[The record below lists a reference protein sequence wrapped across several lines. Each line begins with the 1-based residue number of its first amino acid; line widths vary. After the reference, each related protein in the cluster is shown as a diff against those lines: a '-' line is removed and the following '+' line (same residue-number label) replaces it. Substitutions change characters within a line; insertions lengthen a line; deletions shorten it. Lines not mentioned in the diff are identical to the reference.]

1 MAGTETKFPL
11 RINFSCAADVRAI
24 KDKKMGQSVLVFIS
38 HSSDDKE
45 SYIEPIVT
53 DLENCYINVWIDKRK
68 IVPGDNLRKSIFRD
82 GLDKAD
88 IALLFFTE
96 QSLNSSW
103 VDREIKHVLRE
114 ESKKGNNFDLNKIIS
129 IFDSKDTYNEISQ
142 RYPELTD
149 DLLHLMPKDYEK
161 IQLGQLISAIWSK
174 HLSLQ
179 GGDVET
185 QRQLLA
191 KEKEIFQKDKEVSDL
206 KIKLENEKSKDPKN
220 DQLDEFKKYLESGK
234 LSNFIAQSRKIL
246 TEGSY
251 NPSEVSGS
259 DFAKAFGLL
268 NQKGYHVELNDK
280 GRAFF
285 EWLILQGNEKS

>member
-1 MAGTETKFPL
+1 
-11 RINFSCAADVRAI
+11 
-24 KDKKMGQSVLVFIS
+24 MGQSVLVFVS

-45 SYIEPIVT
+45 SYIEPIVS
-53 DLENCYINVWIDKRK
+53 DLESCYINVWIDKRK

-96 QSLNSSW
+96 QSLKSSW

-129 IFDSKDTYNEISQ
+129 IFDSQDTYNAINE

-149 DLLHLMPKDYEK
+149 DLLHLMPKDYTK

-174 HLSLQ
+174 YLSLQ

-191 KEKEIFQKDKEVSDL
+191 KEKEIFQKDKEITALKTEIEHQKSSDPR
-206 KIKLENEKSKDPKN
+206 KNQKEDFIK
-220 DQLDEFKKYLESGK
+220 YVGSGK
-234 LSNFIAQSRKIL
+234 LTSFIVNQNRIL
-246 TEGSY
+246 TESRFDPASVGGSAT
-251 NPSEVSGS
+251 
-259 DFAKAFGLL
+259 AKAFGLL
-268 NQKGYHVELNDK
+268 EEHGALVGLSAK
-280 GRAFF
+280 GREFF
-285 EWLILQGNEKS
+285 EWLILEGNGLLTNA

>member
-1 MAGTETKFPL
+1 
-11 RINFSCAADVRAI
+11 
-24 KDKKMGQSVLVFIS
+24 MGQSVLVFVS

-45 SYIEPIVT
+45 TYIEPIVS

-68 IVPGDNLRKSIFRD
+68 IVPGENLRKSIFRD

-96 QSLNSSW
+96 QSLKSSW

-129 IFDSKDTYNEISQ
+129 IFDSQETYDAINE

-149 DLLHLMPKDYEK
+149 DFLHLMPKKYSK
-161 IQLGQLISAIWSK
+161 IKLGQLLSAIWSK
-174 HLSLQ
+174 YLSLQ

-191 KEKEIFQKDKEVSDL
+191 KEKEIFQKEKEILTL
-206 KIKLENEKSKDPKN
+206 KAEIERHKNKDPKN
-220 DQLDEFKKYLESGK
+220 NQNEEFMNYLESGK
-234 LSNFIAQSRKIL
+234 LNDFIAAQDMIL
-246 TEGSY
+246 TEDTFHPLNVNGSAT
-251 NPSEVSGS
+251 
-259 DFAKAFGLL
+259 AKAFGLL
-268 NQKGYHVELNDK
+268 DQSGGHVKLSSK

-285 EWLILQGNEKS
+285 EWLILNDTNNP